1 MHQQSIY
8 DVLGA
13 PARAAERF
21 FHARG
26 RWNVSGKTRSDIQ
39 DFSGYLAKLA
49 LSFNK
54 EERSWFVDNF
64 ARHMK
69 YRSNP
74 GTFVIGIDDIVKWL
88 EFTQKKSAIK
98 LLLSRFEEGIDF
110 STALPSGKAV
120 HMGGGHNKTEYLL
133 SVRTTPHCEMAGIQA
148 EGKSCATSHRAIQRR
163 C

>member
-88 EFTQKKSAIK
+88 EFTQKN
-98 LLLSRFEEGIDF
+98 
-110 STALPSGKAV
+110 LPSSCCFLDLKKELTSQPLYRRVKRFIWVAV
-120 HMGGGHNKTEYLL
+120 
-133 SVRTTPHCEMAGIQA
+133 TTRQSIY
-148 EGKSCATSHRAIQRR
+148 
-163 C
+163 

>member
-1 MHQQSIY
+1 MCLAHPREQPS
-8 DVLGA
+8 
-13 PARAAERF
+13 
-21 FHARG
+21 
-26 RWNVSGKTRSDIQ
+26 VSSMPVVVGMSAGKARSDIQ

-74 GTFVIGIDDIVKWL
+74 GAFVISIDDIVKWL

-110 STALPSGKAV
+110 STALPPGKAV
-120 HMGGGHNKTEYLL
+120 HMGGGHNKERLA
-133 SVRTTPHCEMAGIQA
+133 PAC
-148 EGKSCATSHRAIQRR
+148 K
-163 C
+163 